1 MKVLVGNVN
10 KVNKAFQHMG
20 KQTEVII
27 KAMNN
32 AIVKNLKNIFKGHPI
47 IFKLELINKQP
58 IVDDKTIELVQKL
71 LAEFDI
77 VLDPLPPLNPPQ
89 VEEAAP
95 TIDGNQTTNTTEA
108 IPQINLKTLLRPT
121 MDLKRLNATK
131 AHLRRVKMMMMTPNQ
146 LQTRM
151 G

>member
-1 MKVLVGNVN
+1 
-10 KVNKAFQHMG
+10 
-20 KQTEVII
+20 
-27 KAMNN
+27 MNN

-47 IFKLELINKQP
+47 ILELINKQP

-71 LAEFDI
+71 LAEFDT

-95 TIDGNQTTNTTEA
+95 TIDGNQTTNTVA
-108 IPQINLKTLLRPT
+108 PLRLPQINLKTLLRPT
-121 MDLKRLNATK
+121 MDLKRPNATK

-146 LQTRM
+146 LQM